1 MSSLCIPPR
10 GVGSGV
16 PPLIQPQAIHHGQSG
31 YPSGPRVLDVPVRQK
46 MAVDVTGIER
56 APEKAITWLS
66 SAAVALD
73 RFTGGSPV
81 GDLDKI
87 SRHAICIY
95 VAMSRS
101 NGDTRTLANTN
112 GAIFGQR
119 LTRPPFRVN
128 GTPTHWPFVSK
139 KNPLRRMLPLA
150 GALTI
155 VLLTEILA
163 TAANIWSGSSL
174 MPQYGEI
181 QIAVLFVVVVAL
193 IVGSRRRVALKIDRE
208 GLVFFSGRRIWQYAW
223 PDIERAVVQPNVV
236 RLILKGRTENQ
247 NKYNLIPVNLGLNGD
262 QIENLVFFGIK
273 NFSSSRVIPTV
284 AQGDNWRRA
293 RSMSLNFSPI
303 ALDVTRLGEGLTES
317 A

>member
-1 MSSLCIPPR
+1 MAKADILAALACSMSPSAKRWRSMSL
-10 GVGSGV
+10 GLNG
-16 PPLIQPQAIHHGQSG
+16 
-31 YPSGPRVLDVPVRQK
+31 RQK
-46 MAVDVTGIER
+46 RPSHGSQAR
-56 APEKAITWLS
+56 LWR
-66 SAAVALD
+66 LD

-81 GDLDKI
+81 GDLDQI

-208 GLVFFSGRRIWQYAW
+208 GLVFFSGRRTWQYAW

-247 NKYNLIPVNLGLNGD
+247 NKFNLIPVNLGLNGD